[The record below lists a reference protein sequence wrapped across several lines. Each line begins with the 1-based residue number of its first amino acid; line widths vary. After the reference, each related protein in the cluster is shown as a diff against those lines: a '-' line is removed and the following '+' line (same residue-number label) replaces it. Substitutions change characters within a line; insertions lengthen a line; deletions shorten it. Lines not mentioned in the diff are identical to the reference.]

1 MVELKVVDD
10 HRLGQVVDEL
20 AALVEKRGV
29 VLVALEH
36 TPFAVGEPRALAK
49 VVRDAADEK
58 TGVESVVLEQPGEEG
73 GGGGLAVR
81 AANHERVFAAQ
92 ELVFEQFRQGTVRQL
107 VLERVLGLRVAAR
120 DGVANHDKIRLVR
133 EVGHVERPR
142 LDSARLEERRHRRVN
157 ALIRASDG
165 KPPFLKRRCYRGH
178 RCAADADEVNGARV
192 VDN

>member
-1 MVELKVVDD
+1 M
-10 HRLGQVVDEL
+10 
-20 AALVEKRGV
+20 
-29 VLVALEH
+29 
-36 TPFAVGEPRALAK
+36 
-49 VVRDAADEK
+49 
-58 TGVESVVLEQPGEEG
+58 
-73 GGGGLAVR
+73 
-81 AANHERVFAAQ
+81 FAAQ

-133 EVGHVERPR
+133 EVGLVERPR
-142 LDSARLEERRHRRVN
+142 LDAALLEERRHRRVN

-165 KPPFLKRRCYRGH
+165 KPTFLKRRRHRGH